1 MWKWEQG
8 SVYTMQAVIV
18 CCCNFSCRK
27 HTCNSLCLV
36 LRARGVFKT
45 LLRFPKVQW
54 NPWAQPVR
62 LSPCK
67 PAYARKLT
75 VAQYIFVFFPAV
87 GGLFNSFFSWH
98 NIPNCFP
105 KNFIYFFS
113 PHLFFCVCVC
123 CTIKSLCDHWASM
136 SVGLCKACCVC
147 AESCLPFHDLVQ
159 LNKLRQGSLYMW
171 RTLWCHYLVAHSRS
185 AWWVLPGVAHCK
197 DLKKRFCET
206 WHYYLLFCLF
216 MIL

>member
-1 MWKWEQG
+1 MVSSKL
-8 SVYTMQAVIV
+8 SYV
-18 CCCNFSCRK
+18 
-27 HTCNSLCLV
+27 
-36 LRARGVFKT
+36 
-45 LLRFPKVQW
+45 FPKCNEIRGHNQSGFHLVSQPTLENWLLPNTFLYFSQQW
-54 NPWAQPVR
+54 VVCSIVFF
-62 LSPCK
+62 LDTT
-67 PAYARKLT
+67 YLT
-75 VAQYIFVFFPAV
+75 AFLKILYIFFHLTF
-87 GGLFNSFFSWH
+87 SF
-98 NIPNCFP
+98 
-105 KNFIYFFS
+105 
-113 PHLFFCVCVC
+113 VCVC

-185 AWWVLPGVAHCK
+185 AWWVLPAVAHCK